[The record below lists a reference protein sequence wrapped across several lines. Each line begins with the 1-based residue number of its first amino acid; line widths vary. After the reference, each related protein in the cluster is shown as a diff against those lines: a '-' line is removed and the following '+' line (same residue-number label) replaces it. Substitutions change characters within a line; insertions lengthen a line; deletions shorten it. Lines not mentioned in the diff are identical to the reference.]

1 MDYIMCP
8 FVSSLCKSLVK
19 PCVIVGM
26 SMYNGMFI
34 YNNVG
39 NNKVETSVMNTAVL
53 GDLLTA

>member
-1 MDYIMCP
+1 MCP